1 MDGIT
6 SRMITLSGTNLIQ
19 KPRIEDLLYYKDIH
33 ALLEGDVAKLK
44 DMSDED
50 WNKLDR
56 KATWFIRQWLNDT
69 VIVSQQRLQHIPC
82 GRN

>member
-1 MDGIT
+1 
-6 SRMITLSGTNLIQ
+6 
-19 KPRIEDLLYYKDIH
+19 LYYKDIH

-82 GRN
+82 GRNWRAGYKRKTVGYKAFLF